1 VKKVITIKIKNM
13 KEIIK
18 EKLERYGYNYTENKN
33 LLDIKLDFSQHLIID
48 FSEKEKIKFND
59 KLKGWNFLTGIIEM
73 SYKGAIIYQTIG
85 LFMAIILLMFL
96 RISSENLIIPFVLIL
111 VGFSV
116 WVIIWSFYYLVKLEN
131 IKKQIVFWIENKY
144 N

>member
-1 VKKVITIKIKNM
+1 M

-33 LLDIKLDFSQHLIID
+33 LLDIKLGFSQHLIID

-96 RISSENLIIPFVLIL
+96 SISSENLIIPFVFIL
-111 VGFSV
+111 VGVSV

-131 IKKQIVFWIENKY
+131 IKKQIIFWIDNKY
-144 N
+144 NISKI

>member
-1 VKKVITIKIKNM
+1 M

>member
-1 VKKVITIKIKNM
+1 M

-18 EKLERYGYNYTENKN
+18 EKLEKYGYNYTENKKI
-33 LLDIKLDFSQHLIID
+33 LDIKLGFSQHLIID

-85 LFMAIILLMFL
+85 LFSAIILLMFL
-96 RISSENLIIPFVLIL
+96 SISSENLIIPFVFIL
-111 VGFSV
+111 VGVSV
-116 WVIIWSFYYLVKLEN
+116 WVIIWSFYYLIKLEN
-131 IKKQIVFWIENKY
+131 IKKQIIFWIENK
-144 N
+144 

>member
-1 VKKVITIKIKNM
+1 M

-18 EKLERYGYNYTENKN
+18 KKLEKYGYNYTENKN
-33 LLDIKLDFSQHLIID
+33 LLDIKLDFSQHLIVD
-48 FSEKEKIKFND
+48 FSDRENIKFND

-85 LFMAIILLMFL
+85 LFMAIFLLMFL
-96 RISSENLIIPFVLIL
+96 SISSENLKIPYVFIM
-111 VGFSV
+111 VGISV

-131 IKKQIVFWIENKY
+131 IKKQIIYWIEN

>member
-1 VKKVITIKIKNM
+1 M

-18 EKLERYGYNYTENKN
+18 EKLEKYGYNYTENKN

-85 LFMAIILLMFL
+85 LFSAIILLMFL
-96 RISSENLIIPFVLIL
+96 SISSENLIIPFVFIL
-111 VGFSV
+111 VGVSV
-116 WVIIWSFYYLVKLEN
+116 WVIIWSFYYLIKLEN
-131 IKKQIVFWIENKY
+131 IKKQIIFWIENK
-144 N
+144 